1 MESDSDSFID
11 FSDQSYSDND
21 NDQELQNLKNN
32 LIEQIE
38 NFKYEILELYEK
50 HEYLQMLDILRMEVE
65 SEYVTRENF
74 KIYCDVLCELVVKF
88 RLEGWNINAKIEKEI
103 KKMRDKV
110 EKIVGFQVKEIERN
124 DEDNAINILF
134 VFTFIFL
141 FLSFIAVG
149 VASLFG
155 GLICLATF
163 GVCIGIISGMWIGYK
178 FIRMFKKW
186 HRNRNLCEI
195 SQKSQ
200 EIGEKI
206 QENSE
211 REKQVECNS
220 TTITVEQSLFLCIR
234 NNLLIF
240 VKDYNAISAEVS
252 AEVNE
257 ICLRDLNDLN
267 ELNDEIKI
275 DEIKKV
281 NSIDDLIKL
290 NDDVFNIVKNKLSEL
305 QKNFME
311 KYREFDDNNFINT
324 HPNFLKNFK
333 KLKEISEGL
342 EKICNKFKPKDMS
355 TNTNNEPK
363 PIQETNQTVQ
373 NEKRDCPASL

>member
-21 NDQELQNLKNN
+21 DDQELQNSKNN
-32 LIEQIE
+32 LVEQIK
-38 NFKYEILELYEK
+38 NFKYEILKLYKE

-65 SEYVTRENF
+65 SEYVTRENL
-74 KIYCDVLCELVVKF
+74 KVYCDILCELVVRF
-88 RLEGWNINAKIEKEI
+88 RLEGWNINSKIEKEI

-110 EKIVGFQVKEIERN
+110 KKIIGFQVKEIEKN

-141 FLSFIAVG
+141 FLGFIAVG

-155 GLICLATF
+155 GLICLETLV
-163 GVCIGIISGMWIGYK
+163 VCIGILSGMWIGYK

-186 HRNRNLCEI
+186 HRNRNLCKI
-195 SQKSQ
+195 LQKTQ
-200 EIGEKI
+200 EIGEKF

-211 REKQVECNS
+211 REKQPENDS
-220 TTITVEQSLFLCIR
+220 TTITIEQSLFLYIR
-234 NNLLIF
+234 NNLLVF
-240 VKDYNAISAEVS
+240 VRDYNAISV
-252 AEVNE
+252 EVNE
-257 ICLRDLNDLN
+257 ICLRDLNNLN
-267 ELNDEIKI
+267 ESNDEIKI

-281 NSIDDLIKL
+281 NSIDDLIEFNENML
-290 NDDVFNIVKNKLSEL
+290 NIVKDKVSEL
-305 QKNFME
+305 QKIFME
-311 KYREFDDNNFINT
+311 KCREFDDNNFINT

-333 KLKEISEGL
+333 ELKKISERL
-342 EKICNKFKPKDMS
+342 EKICNKFKTEDMP

-363 PIQETNQTVQ
+363 PIQGINQTIVQ
-373 NEKRDCPASL
+373 TEI